1 MLYKNVLASFITLVW
16 VGVLSGCAELNKDSE
31 TAPDGSLPVI
41 QLQAPTDNSI
51 FTSGNTISIK
61 STISDKDRIKE
72 MEVQVVK
79 VIQGSTSEA
88 IWGYKKFP
96 TTNPVIVDTSMN
108 TTGLTSGHYMVRF
121 NLVDTRTNAQ
131 VKEVHFLI
139 R

>member
-1 MLYKNVLASFITLVW
+1 MHLKNILSCLIILVW
-16 VGVLSGCAELNKDSE
+16 IGILSGCADLNKDSE
-31 TAPDGSLPVI
+31 TAPDGSLPAI

-51 FTSGNTISIK
+51 FTSGNTIAIK
-61 STISDKDRIKE
+61 SVISDKDKIKE

-79 VIQGSTSEA
+79 ISQGSASEA

-96 TTNPVIVDTSMN
+96 ITNPVIVDTLMN

-121 NLVDTRTNAQ
+121 NLVDNRTNVG